1 MNERLVSP
9 STGGSEESRFEVTLR
24 PRNLSEYVGQ
34 HKVVD
39 NLRVFIE
46 AARNRGEPLDHVL
59 LFGPPGLGK
68 TTLANIIAHEM
79 EGDLRST
86 SGPVIEKVGDLAA
99 ILTNV
104 EEHGVLFIDE
114 IHRLSASIE
123 EVLYPAMEDYQIDIV
138 IGEGPSARSVK
149 LPIPRFTLVGS
160 TTRAALLTS
169 PLRSRFGIVFRL
181 DFYNTEDLARIV
193 SNSAGK
199 LGVPTDPAGAMEI
212 ARRSRGTPRIAN
224 RLLRRVRDFAEVD
237 GDGTIDAEVA
247 RGALQKLEVDKM
259 GFDEIDRKLLMTIMQ
274 NFAGGPVGLNTIAA
288 SIGEDKTAIE
298 DIYEPYLIQLGF
310 LARTSRG
317 RVATPAAYEHFGIA
331 QPDQKPRPRGQSE
344 LW

>member
-9 STGGSEESRFEVTLR
+9 SPVSEESRFEVTLR
-24 PRNLSEYVGQ
+24 PRTLAEYVGQ

-39 NLRVFIE
+39 NLRVFME
-46 AARNRGEPLDHVL
+46 AARKRGEPLDHVL

-68 TTLANIIAHEM
+68 TTLAHIIAHEM
-79 EGDLRST
+79 EGELRGT

-104 EEHGVLFIDE
+104 EEMGVLFIDE
-114 IHRLSASIE
+114 IHRLSATIE
-123 EVLYPAMEDYQIDIV
+123 EVLYPAMEDYEIDII

-181 DFYNTEDLARIV
+181 NFYSTEDLAKIV
-193 SNSAGK
+193 SNSAQK
-199 LGVPTDPAGAMEI
+199 LGVPTDVDGGLEI

-237 GDGTIDAEVA
+237 GDGTINAEVA

-259 GFDEIDRKLLMTIMQ
+259 GFDDIDRQLMLTIMK
-274 NFAGGPVGLNTIAA
+274 NFAGGPVGLNTLAA
-288 SIGEDKTAIE
+288 SIGEDKAAIE

-317 RVATPAAYEHFGIA
+317 RIATKIAYEHFGIPKPGDQSSGGP
-331 QPDQKPRPRGQSE
+331 QPE

>member
-9 STGGSEESRFEVTLR
+9 SPVSEESRFEVTLR
-24 PRNLSEYVGQ
+24 PRTLAEYVGQ

-39 NLRVFIE
+39 NLRVFME
-46 AARNRGEPLDHVL
+46 AARKRGEPLDHVL

-68 TTLANIIAHEM
+68 TTLAHIIAHEM
-79 EGDLRST
+79 EGDLRGT

-104 EEHGVLFIDE
+104 EEKGVLFIDE
-114 IHRLSASIE
+114 IHRLSATIE
-123 EVLYPAMEDYQIDIV
+123 EVLYPAMEDYEIDIV

-181 DFYNTEDLARIV
+181 DFYNTEDLAKIV
-193 SNSAGK
+193 SNSAHK
-199 LGVPTDPAGAMEI
+199 LRVRIDVDGGLEI
-212 ARRSRGTPRIAN
+212 ARGSRGAPRIAN
-224 RLLRRVRDFAEVD
+224 RLLRRVRDCAEVD
-237 GDGTIDAEVA
+237 GDGTINAEVA
-247 RGALQKLEVDKM
+247 RGALQELEVDKM
-259 GFDEIDRKLLMTIMQ
+259 GFDEIDRQLMLTIMK

-288 SIGEDKTAIE
+288 SIGEDKAAIE

-317 RVATPAAYEHFGIA
+317 RVATELAYEHFGIPKPGDQSSGGP
-331 QPDQKPRPRGQSE
+331 QPE

>member
-1 MNERLVSP
+1 MSERLVSP
-9 STGGSEESRFEVTLR
+9 AAVSEDSRFEQTLR
-24 PRNLSEYVGQ
+24 PRTLDEYVGQ
-34 HKVVD
+34 RKIVD

-46 AARNRGEPLDHVL
+46 AARKRGEPLDHVL

-79 EGDLRST
+79 EGELRGT

-149 LPIPRFTLVGS
+149 LPLQRFTLVGS

-181 DFYNTEDLARIV
+181 DFYSTEDLAQIV
-193 SNSAGK
+193 SNSARK
-199 LGVPTDPAGAMEI
+199 LGVPTDAEGALEI

-237 GDGTIDAEVA
+237 GDGAIDAAVA
-247 RGALQKLEVDKM
+247 QGALRKLEVDVM
-259 GFDEIDRKLLMTIMQ
+259 GFDEIDRKLLLTIMQ

-288 SIGEDKTAIE
+288 SIGEDKSAIE

-317 RVATPAAYEHFGIA
+317 RVATDNAYAHFKM
-331 QPDQKPRPRGQSE
+331 QRPDDRARGPQAE
-344 LW
+344 LF

>member
-9 STGGSEESRFEVTLR
+9 SPVSDESRFEVTLR
-24 PRNLSEYVGQ
+24 PRTLEEYVGQ

-39 NLRVFIE
+39 NLRVFME
-46 AARNRGEPLDHVL
+46 AARKRGEPLDHVL

-68 TTLANIIAHEM
+68 TTLAHIIAHEM
-79 EGDLRST
+79 EVDLRAT
-86 SGPVIEKVGDLAA
+86 SGPVIEKIGDLAA

-104 EEHGVLFIDE
+104 EENGVLFIDE
-114 IHRLSASIE
+114 IHRLSATIE
-123 EVLYPAMEDYQIDIV
+123 EVLYPAMEDYEIDIV

-149 LPIPRFTLVGS
+149 LPIPCFTLVGS

-181 DFYNTEDLARIV
+181 DFYSTEDLAKIV
-193 SNSAGK
+193 SNSAQK
-199 LGVPTDPAGAMEI
+199 LGVPTDVDGGLEI

-237 GDGTIDAEVA
+237 GDGTINAEVA

-259 GFDEIDRKLLMTIMQ
+259 GFDDIDRQLMLTIMK
-274 NFAGGPVGLNTIAA
+274 NFAGGPVGLNTLAA
-288 SIGEDKTAIE
+288 SIGEDKAAIE

-317 RVATPAAYEHFGIA
+317 RIATEIAYKHFGIPKPGDQSSGGP
-331 QPDQKPRPRGQSE
+331 QPE